1 MLNACLNSA
10 VEHDARNRDL
20 TTDDFDFE
28 LPPDLIATAP
38 AGLVIRAYAE
48 VRSLSDRTVSD
59 LPDLLRPEDVLVIND
74 TRVIPP
80 ACGEHAVVRN

>member
-1 MLNACLNSA
+1 MNSA

-38 AGLVIRAYAE
+38 AVPRDSARMLE
-48 VRSLSDRTVSD
+48 VSCSLSDRTVSD